1 MVIRERWLWVPYIF
15 NILWYR
21 RDVHQTE
28 VIENAVCPVSLSPLN
43 FKKHQTGEERKLLSD
58 VSGHVSHPG
67 MVCFP

>member
-1 MVIRERWLWVPYIF
+1 MAYIF

-21 RDVHQTE
+21 MFTE